1 MLQELADRYLRY
13 GFKKMYQKM
22 RQQGCNWNHKRVY
35 RVYCDMQLNLRRK
48 PKKRLPSR
56 NRIALTKPKK
66 MNVNWSM
73 DFMSDALINGRSF
86 RTVNI
91 IDDCNREVIG
101 IKASLSLPAIRVTE
115 YLDQIARE
123 RGYPMKLRL
132 DNGPENISKIMVAW
146 AKKHHVHIHY
156 IQPGKPAQNAYIE
169 RFNRTY
175 REEVLDMYLFRDIKE
190 VQAITDKW
198 MDEYNNERP
207 HESLGN
213 LTPQIFRQQQIR
225 SNNVLY

>member
-1 MLQELADRYLRY
+1 
-13 GFKKMYQKM
+13 
-22 RQQGCNWNHKRVY
+22 
-35 RVYCDMQLNLRRK
+35 
-48 PKKRLPSR
+48 
-56 NRIALTKPKK
+56 
-66 MNVNWSM
+66 M
-73 DFMSDALINGRSF
+73 DFMSDALISGRAF

-132 DNGPENISKIMVAW
+132 DNGPENISKIMVTW
-146 AKKHHVHIHY
+146 AKKHHVHINY

-190 VQAITDKW
+190 VQTITDKW

-213 LTPQIFRQQQIR
+213 LTPRIYRQQQIR

>member
-1 MLQELADRYLRY
+1 
-13 GFKKMYQKM
+13 
-22 RQQGCNWNHKRVY
+22 
-35 RVYCDMQLNLRRK
+35 MQLNLRRK

>member
-1 MLQELADRYLRY
+1 MLQELANKYLRY

-22 RQQGCNWNHKRVY
+22 RQHGCKWNHKRVY
-35 RVYCDMQLNLRRK
+35 RVYCDMQLNLRCK

-56 NRIALTKPKK
+56 NRIALIQPEK

-132 DNGPENISKIMVAW
+132 DNGPENISKIMVSW